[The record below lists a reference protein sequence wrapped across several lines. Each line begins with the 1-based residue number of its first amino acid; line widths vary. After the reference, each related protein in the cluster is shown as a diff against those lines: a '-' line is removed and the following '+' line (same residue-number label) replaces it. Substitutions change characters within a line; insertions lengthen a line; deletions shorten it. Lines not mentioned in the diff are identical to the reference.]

1 MAQIGN
7 WKIKGCLGNGGNATV
22 FKVCNDTGEYFALKR
37 LDSKEP
43 EKIDRFKSTTVP

>member
-22 FKVCNDTGEYFALKR
+22 FKVCNDTGEYFALK
-37 LDSKEP
+37 
-43 EKIDRFKSTTVP
+43 KIRQQRTRKNR

>member
-22 FKVCNDTGEYFALKR
+22 LKFAMTLVNILR
-37 LDSKEP
+37 
-43 EKIDRFKSTTVP
+43 